1 MKILMHILSFFTLR
15 EGEKV
20 EMWERKLLLEFL
32 RDEEE
37 EKQDKFKQ
45 HWKLE

>member
-1 MKILMHILSFFTLR
+1 MYILSFFTLR

-32 RDEEE
+32 RDGEE
-37 EKQDKFKQ
+37 DS
-45 HWKLE
+45 WKSKINLDSIENWSK